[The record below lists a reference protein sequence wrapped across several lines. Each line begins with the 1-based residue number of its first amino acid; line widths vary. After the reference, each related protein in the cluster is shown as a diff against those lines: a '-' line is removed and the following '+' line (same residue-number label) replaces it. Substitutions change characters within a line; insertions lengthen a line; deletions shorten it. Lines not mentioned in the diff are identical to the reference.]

1 MSCRTS
7 GGVERSSYLKTKID
21 RRWFLRIVDFIN
33 PLRDPSL
40 TVAVVL
46 TFIEEA
52 GQHDYWYWIIV
63 IGLLNWLAVRGVVW
77 LIVNFTFASTFIL
90 RRVWWAIKHPRL
102 AWRILDAIGHEEIVI
117 GGLPSLSDSMLLPE
131 GSIMSMSP
139 VLSASGIHVI
149 GELPAGTEIPMLSM
163 PNGQIAP
170 NFAAMT
176 GGSGIFLGA
185 TSGFYPGAN
194 TGAFSGTASQSTIE
208 FPQFDGSSFVSG
220 QSTGGLPQAFPQ
232 AFTQRSSEEEERLR
246 Q

>member
-77 LIVNFTFASTFIL
+77 LIVNFTFASTFIS
-90 RRVWWAIKHPRL
+90 RRGGGGIKKPRL
-102 AWRILDAIGHEEIVI
+102 ARRILGAVGDEEIVI
-117 GGLPSLSDSMLLPE
+117 GGVPHYNENLM
-131 GSIMSMSP
+131 
-139 VLSASGIHVI
+139 
-149 GELPAGTEIPMLSM
+149 
-163 PNGQIAP
+163 
-170 NFAAMT
+170 
-176 GGSGIFLGA
+176 
-185 TSGFYPGAN
+185 
-194 TGAFSGTASQSTIE
+194 FS
-208 FPQFDGSSFVSG
+208 DGS
-220 QSTGGLPQAFPQ
+220 
-232 AFTQRSSEEEERLR
+232 
-246 Q
+246 